1 MSLND
6 VFTTLSSTVSQV
18 CHDVLCCQLIELFT
32 LVDDVI
38 PGYKVPKVI
47 TELHAHVWGSSI
59 DYR

>member
-1 MSLND
+1 MASACR
-6 VFTTLSSTVSQV
+6 F
-18 CHDVLCCQLIELFT
+18 VLCFQLIELFT

>member
-1 MSLND
+1 M
-6 VFTTLSSTVSQV
+6 SQV

-47 TELHAHVWGSSI
+47 TELHAHVWSSSI